1 MGMMTES
8 KDLIPEGQCY
18 IQPKLGRPTK
28 LTKELIDR
36 ICTHIKKGNYI
47 DVSCAYENISKDTY
61 FRWLKEGQIST
72 DPDDLCRIFSD
83 SIRSAEAES
92 IMDMN
97 ARMMEH
103 EKNSWKPLGFRMERR
118 FGKYYGKKQE
128 IEVNSNPLNAL
139 TAIIEKSKA
148 ALKKENKMDPK
159 LEVNENSD

>member
-1 MGMMTES
+1 MTES
-8 KDLIPEGQCY
+8 KDLIPKGQCY

-36 ICTHIKKGNYI
+36 ICTNIKNRNYI

-83 SIRSAEAES
+83 SIRAAEAGS

-97 ARMMEH
+97 ARLRKH
-103 EKNSWKPLGFRMERR
+103 EDGSWRPLAWRLERR
-118 FGKYYGKKQE
+118 FNTKYGNKQE
-128 IEVNSNPLNAL
+128 IEITNNPLQEL
-139 TAIIEKSKA
+139 SAIIEKSKA
-148 ALKKENKMDPK
+148 ALKKKDEDSKSEDDK
-159 LEVNENSD
+159 

>member
-1 MGMMTES
+1 MTES
-8 KDLIPEGQCY
+8 KDLIPEGQCF
-18 IQPKLGRPTK
+18 IRPKLGRPTK
-28 LTKELIDR
+28 LTMELIER
-36 ICTHIKKGNYI
+36 ICDHIKKGNYI
-47 DVSCAYENISKDTY
+47 DVACAYENISKDTY
-61 FRWLKEGQIST
+61 FDWLKKGRAST
-72 DPDDLCRIFSD
+72 VPDDLCRIFSD

-128 IEVNSNPLNAL
+128 IEVVGNPLESL

-148 ALKKENKMDPK
+148 ALKKEDGDPEPEDDK
-159 LEVNENSD
+159 